1 VSDPMLPIGSNRCQ
15 CTGCGRYFASVSGF
29 DRHQRI
35 TDGVVE
41 CRDPGSIVN
50 LKTGEH
56 SLILNKAGYWQGPE
70 MAEIP
75 VFTVTEN
82 VGATEEAA

>member
-1 VSDPMLPIGSNRCQ
+1 MLPIGSNRCL
-15 CTGCGRYFASVSGF
+15 CSGCGRYFASVSGF
-29 DRHQRI
+29 DRHQTI

-56 SLILNKAGYWQGPE
+56 ALILNDAGYWQGPE
-70 MAEIP
+70 MTEIP
-75 VFTVTEN
+75 VFTVTASAES
-82 VGATEEAA
+82 TKEAA